1 MASSV
6 GASTFKGPDGAKEAE
21 KFIAEA
27 MKDWSSG
34 KGKLATNDI
43 TLLMV
48 SKLHVPGLIIE
59 NKSSFPLEY
68 VNSGYSAGCPLEP
81 VLNMFTEQSGRS
93 VIPPNTTAALL
104 WCLHKGGNFGKL
116 MHWAWLKSGALGWE
130 SQIPVF
136 SR

>member
-6 GASTFKGPDGAKEAE
+6 GASTFKGPDGAEEAD

-34 KGKLATNDI
+34 KGKV
-43 TLLMV
+43 LMT
-48 SKLHVPGLIIE
+48 SNFLWSTQHVPGLIIE

-68 VNSGYSAGCPLEP
+68 VNSGYSAGYPLEP
-81 VLNMFTEQSGRS
+81 VLSMFTEQSGRS

-116 MHWAWLKSGALGWE
+116 MC
-130 SQIPVF
+130 
-136 SR
+136 